1 MSKNYLI
8 ISNIPNKYNAGLS
21 ESLTQEIA
29 NYNIQDKYRRIKK
42 ILILQKKLMTAQ
54 EIIANIA

>member
-42 ILILQKKLMTAQ
+42 NIDTSKKNL
-54 EIIANIA
+54 